1 MLTLLTI
8 HSIVRWL
15 TVLVALGAII
25 KLTLGLLKKQDYDK
39 MTGGLVSAFGGL
51 MDTQLLLGLM
61 FFLWNGLAGA
71 GFPRQRWEHFA
82 IMLVA
87 VLVAHL
93 PAMWKK
99 AEPQK
104 RLRNTLLAV
113 AGSLVLVVLGVSLL
127 QPNRWLTIFGLF

>member
-15 TVLVALGAII
+15 TIFAALGAIV

-51 MDTQLLLGLM
+51 MDTQLLLGLV
-61 FFLWNGLAGA
+61 FFIWNGMAGA
-71 GFPRQRWEHFA
+71 GFPRERWEHLVT
-82 IMLVA
+82 MLVA
-87 VLVAHL
+87 ILVAHL

-99 AEPQK
+99 ADAQK
-104 RLRNTLLAV
+104 RHRNTLV
-113 AGSLVLVVLGVSLL
+113 AVLVSLLLVVVGVSLL
-127 QPNRWLTIFGLF
+127 SGNRWLTIFGLF